1 MSYVSF
7 QTINS
12 LEEISFIG
20 GSTYT
25 IIFDIYDENNLPVD
39 SVLSS
44 LTWKMFYYGQPNIV
58 ALTKSGI
65 YSPLNRFT
73 VTLTSADTQ
82 NLSGKFLH
90 QAIITDY
97 SGAIYKPAQ
106 GTILIVSG
114 VA

>member
-12 LEEISFIG
+12 LEEISFMG

-25 IIFDIYDENNLPVD
+25 IIFDIYDENSIPVD

-44 LTWKMFYYGQPNIV
+44 LSWKMFYYGQPGTV
-58 ALTKSGI
+58 ALTKSGV
-65 YSPLNRFT
+65 YTPLNRFT

-82 NLSGKFLH
+82 GLSGKFIH
-90 QAIITDY
+90 QAVITDY
-97 SGAIYKPAQ
+97 NGNTYKPAQ
-106 GTILIVSG
+106 GTILIVAG
-114 VA
+114 A